1 MGESAESL
9 VSGPSQFSKRI
20 FLPSAPPM
28 ILCYPLSPSPARSNP
43 IPLFLASSE
52 GQESQSFSL
61 AMAPLYSPPPG
72 CFAQIV
78 QNRFRITALRFGRMQ
93 KSVEER
99 AKNELDSG
107 CK

>member
-1 MGESAESL
+1 
-9 VSGPSQFSKRI
+9 
-20 FLPSAPPM
+20 M

-43 IPLFLASSE
+43 IPLFLASNE

-72 CFAQIV
+72 CFAQRV
-78 QNRFRITALRFGRMQ
+78 QNRLKIKALRFGRIQ
-93 KSVEER
+93 KSVKEFE
-99 AKNELDSG
+99 KKELESG